1 MRWPV
6 KLRPMRI
13 VIAGGSGFLGSALR
27 QTLTADGHTVV
38 TLTRQPRHPGDVG
51 WSASPSDASWMAALA
66 GADAVVNL
74 AGASI
79 AGKRW
84 TPGRKREILES
95 RIDATAAIVA
105 GLHQTAV
112 PLLIS
117 SSAVGIYGSRDDEPL
132 TERSPE
138 GTDFLAS
145 VCRAWEAEAM
155 KAPATTTVVRLRTGL
170 VLAREDGVLPQMAL
184 PFRFGAG
191 GRVGSG
197 RQYLSWIHRDDWLGL
212 VQWLLQDGGGGIVN
226 ATAPVPVTN
235 AEFSATLGR
244 AMHRPALLPAP
255 AFALRL
261 ALGEMADALLL
272 GGQRVLPARAEA
284 AGYRFRFRVV
294 EHALRQIYA

>member
-1 MRWPV
+1 
-6 KLRPMRI
+6 MRI
-13 VIAGGSGFLGSALR
+13 VLAGGSGFLGSSLR
-27 QTLTADGHTVV
+27 LSLTADGHTVV
-38 TLTRQPRHPGDVG
+38 SLTRRPRAHGDVG
-51 WSASPSDASWMAALA
+51 WSGTPGDTTWMAALA

-84 TPGRKREILES
+84 TTARKREILES
-95 RIDATAAIVA
+95 RLDATAAIVA
-105 GLHQTAV
+105 GLHRIAV

-117 SSAVGIYGSRDDEPL
+117 SSAVGIYGTRGDEPL

-138 GTDFLAS
+138 GDDFLAG
-145 VCRAWEAEAM
+145 VCRAWEAEAL
-155 KAPATTTVVRLRTGL
+155 KAPAATKVLRLRTGL
-170 VLAREDGVLPQMAL
+170 VLAREAGVLPQIAM

-197 RQYLSWIHRDDWLGL
+197 RQYMSWIHRDDWLGL
-212 VQWLLQDGGGGIVN
+212 VRWLLQNADVDGVVN

-235 AEFSATLGR
+235 AEFSSTLGR
-244 AMHRPALLPAP
+244 AMHRPAFMPAP

-272 GGQRVLPARAEA
+272 GGQRVLPAKAEA
-284 AGYRFRFRVV
+284 AGYRFRFRVI
-294 EHALRQIYA
+294 EHALRQIYS

>member
-1 MRWPV
+1 
-6 KLRPMRI
+6 MRI
-13 VIAGGSGFLGSALR
+13 VLAGGSGFLGSSLR
-27 QTLTADGHTVV
+27 QLLTTDGHTVM
-38 TLTRQPRHPGDVG
+38 TLTRRPQAPGDVH
-51 WSASPSDASWMAALA
+51 WSASPSDTTWATALA

-79 AGKRW
+79 AGRRW
-84 TPGRKREILES
+84 TTTRKREILDS
-95 RIDATAAIVA
+95 RLDATAAIVA
-105 GLHQTAV
+105 GLQRTAV

-117 SSAVGIYGSRDDEPL
+117 SSAVGIYGTRGDELL

-138 GTDFLAS
+138 GDGFLAA
-145 VCRAWEAEAM
+145 VCRAWEAEAL
-155 KAPATTTVVRLRTGL
+155 KAPAATKVVRLRTGL
-170 VLAREDGVLPQMAL
+170 VLSREDGVLPQIAM

-197 RQYLSWIHRDDWLGL
+197 RQYMSWIHRDDWLGL
-212 VQWLLQDGGGGIVN
+212 VSWLLQGADVDGVVN

-235 AEFSATLGR
+235 AEFSSMLGR
-244 AMHRPALLPAP
+244 AMHRPSLVPAP

-272 GGQRVLPARAEA
+272 GGQRVLPAKAEA

-294 EHALRQIYA
+294 EHALRHIYS